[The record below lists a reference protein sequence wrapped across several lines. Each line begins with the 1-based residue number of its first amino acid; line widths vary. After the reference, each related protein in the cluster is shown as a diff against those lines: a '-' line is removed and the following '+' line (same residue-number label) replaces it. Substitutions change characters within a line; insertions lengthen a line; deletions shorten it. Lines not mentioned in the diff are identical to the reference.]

1 MDNFSYNNHIFDK
14 SIVNKL
20 IFTTTDVIYTDTN
33 NYYMIDIPNYNKSK
47 YIDNSKLYIKK
58 IDGVTYNDLNVPDL
72 YVNKVIIINNKN
84 KNMQYIVSNLNVQN
98 QYNYIYNYIDF
109 EINMLSNNI
118 TIINKLLLLINQSV
132 SKTNILY
139 LIIDSMDKISSH
151 ILYFDNFINKIIKI
165 LSEFDVKNEMN
176 IALTA
181 KIINIKSQLATIK
194 FFYDNIKT
202 TSIQKISH
210 QESNISKILTYVATI
225 FLPLSFIIAIFSLPV
240 KNVPFKNNEN
250 GLYIIIGLV
259 TICAIIGSFYLIE
272 LNKRNVFN

>member
-1 MDNFSYNNHIFDK
+1 
-14 SIVNKL
+14 
-20 IFTTTDVIYTDTN
+20 
-33 NYYMIDIPNYNKSK
+33 
-47 YIDNSKLYIKK
+47 
-58 IDGVTYNDLNVPDL
+58 
-72 YVNKVIIINNKN
+72 
-84 KNMQYIVSNLNVQN
+84 MQYIVSNLNFQN

-194 FFYDNIKT
+194 FF
-202 TSIQKISH
+202 
-210 QESNISKILTYVATI
+210 L
-225 FLPLSFIIAIFSLPV
+225 
-240 KNVPFKNNEN
+240 
-250 GLYIIIGLV
+250 
-259 TICAIIGSFYLIE
+259 
-272 LNKRNVFN
+272 

>member
-118 TIINKLLLLINQSV
+118 AIINKLLLLINQSV

-181 KIINIKSQLATIK
+181 KIINIKSQLTTIK

-250 GLYIIIGLV
+250 GLYIIIGFV
-259 TICAIIGSFYLIE
+259 TICAIISSFYLIE